1 MANLILK
8 IGPAAL
14 RAKSNGQSIQRILFI
29 EIALLGHTRSHAT
42 SVNCCGLASKYSAS
56 YERVGDEQWGE
67 EFGQIVGPLF
77 AQFTF

>member
-42 SVNCCGLASKYSAS
+42 SVSCAVSPQSTRPGMAELATSRGAKSS
-56 YERVGDEQWGE
+56 GKSSH
-67 EFGQIVGPLF
+67 
-77 AQFTF
+77 QF